1 MQTTFIWAC
10 NVHSEILTTHLLW
23 ILPLLCTDWM
33 FCWFVAVTLL
43 GLPRRDVLLVSL
55 VTMKPCSH
63 RCCCPPTLKI
73 HLAAPHW
80 RPMVQHDA
88 AHCKAKI
95 WNSSMNIYL
104 SFWKATLFSW
114 GRGWKER
121 LMTSLEWA
129 EWGGRGK
136 MERGRCWYVCFHSFP
151 DGWCHL
157 DKGQHFP
164 PLLWRPVNQP
174 R

>member
-55 VTMKPCSH
+55 VTVKPCSH

-73 HLAAPHW
+73 HLAAPDW

-114 GRGWKER
+114 GRGWKDWWPASSGRSEEGEER
-121 LMTSLEWA
+121 WRGGDVGMYASIHFLMADATWIKGSIFHPFC
-129 EWGGRGK
+129 GG
-136 MERGRCWYVCFHSFP
+136 
-151 DGWCHL
+151 L
-157 DKGQHFP
+157 
-164 PLLWRPVNQP
+164 
-174 R
+174 